1 MRVDGGRNVNFAV
14 AEEIPIRYLI
24 PDRRII
30 PTMAYVVWRVLV
42 KQYSKVRLGVQR
54 NSALDEDVSSEM
66 TVEQNWYI
74 L

>member
-1 MRVDGGRNVNFAV
+1 
-14 AEEIPIRYLI
+14 
-24 PDRRII
+24 
-30 PTMAYVVWRVLV
+30 MAYVVWRVLV

-66 TVEQNWYI
+66 TVDQNWYI